1 MWDGREASLGS
12 QASDATLGHA
22 KATDTVQ
29 SQMDS
34 IVAFESANFTAKGI
48 ASGAGGTEN
57 LGATGGPRNLASM
70 PFYIGINDPIGMN
83 PMNTPFDPKAMMLFS
98 VWATDPGNGSPGWSR
113 AAIARGETVFNTQRI
128 AITGVKGQDGQLGVA
143 ALHGAST

>member
-12 QASDATLGHA
+12 QAIDATLGHA

-34 IVAFESANFTAKGI
+34 IVAFESSIFTAKGI

-57 LGATGGPRNLASM
+57 LGATGGPRNLAST
-70 PFYIGINDPIGMN
+70 PFYIGINEPIGMN
-83 PMNTPFDPKAMMLFS
+83 PMNTPFDPKTMTLFAAC
-98 VWATDPGNGSPGWSR
+98 ATNPGNGRPGWNR
-113 AAIARGETVFNTQRI
+113 AANARGESFFN
-128 AITGVKGQDGQLGVA
+128 
-143 ALHGAST
+143 